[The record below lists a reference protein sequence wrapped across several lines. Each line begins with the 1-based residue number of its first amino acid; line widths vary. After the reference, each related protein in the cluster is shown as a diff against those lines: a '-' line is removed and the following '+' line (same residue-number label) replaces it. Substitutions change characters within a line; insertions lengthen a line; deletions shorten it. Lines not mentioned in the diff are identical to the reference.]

1 MENKDCVKNLKK
13 LSKMLFEQ
21 HHYILDVLL
30 YDYRRKHITFI
41 IAF

>member
-1 MENKDCVKNLKK
+1 MENKERVKNLKK

-21 HHYILDVLL
+21 HHYIPDVLL